1 MAMESVVLWQ
11 VLTRRVMETTNL
23 WQILTIFLI
32 FTVPAAAIAAEIDMK
47 VNERTKKLIY
57 RVVKIGVL
65 VFLVVSYGVFTPKK
79 VQYQGTFH
87 VSDEEGCVI
96 FDEDPYWNH
105 AWDIKNDDIKKYNLE
120 DGNRV
125 TCTIKEYSIKLLF
138 GGSAPYRRVLKDVK
152 VME

>member
-57 RVVKIGVL
+57 RVVKISVL

-79 VQYQGTFH
+79 VQYLM
-87 VSDEEGCVI
+87 
-96 FDEDPYWNH
+96 
-105 AWDIKNDDIKKYNLE
+105 LE
-120 DGNRV
+120 Y
-125 TCTIKEYSIKLLF
+125 K
-138 GGSAPYRRVLKDVK
+138 
-152 VME
+152 